1 MAEGKKSFVLYSD
14 IIHMV
19 RKMPVEKQGELF
31 MLILS
36 FVNDENPQTD
46 DLLLQIAF
54 EPIKVNLKRD
64 LKQWEVFSKNK
75 SESGFIGNI
84 KRWHEDVYNDFV
96 NEKITI
102 DEAKE
107 IVKNRKSSVSDKTD
121 SSQSKPIAEIAS
133 NVSVSANVNA
143 NVNVTNP
150 INNIKDRKLKF
161 ADSISVFLDEY
172 GKDLLNNFYEYW
184 TEHGVNDKKMRF
196 EKQKSFDIS
205 LRLKRWLKNSEIFKE
220 KSSAKKES
228 TEPKV
233 GRMTQSDAQQSLM
246 NAIGVKIPGT

>member
-107 IVKNRKSSVSDKTD
+107 IVKNRKSSVSDETD
-121 SSQSKPIAEIAS
+121 SNQSQSVASVAS

-143 NVNVTNP
+143 NVNANVTNP
-150 INNIKDRKLKF
+150 LNKGVSGNKKHLLKALESSSWIELVAMQSKLKPEVVTSKLNEF
-161 ADSISVFLDEY
+161 YLLIEAKTDVKTNYKDFVSHFVSWVNSKENEKKPTAVF
-172 GKDLLNNFYEYW
+172 
-184 TEHGVNDKKMRF
+184 
-196 EKQKSFDIS
+196 
-205 LRLKRWLKNSEIFKE
+205 NSPI
-220 KSSAKKES
+220 
-228 TEPKV
+228 
-233 GRMTQSDAQQSLM
+233 
-246 NAIGVKIPGT
+246 